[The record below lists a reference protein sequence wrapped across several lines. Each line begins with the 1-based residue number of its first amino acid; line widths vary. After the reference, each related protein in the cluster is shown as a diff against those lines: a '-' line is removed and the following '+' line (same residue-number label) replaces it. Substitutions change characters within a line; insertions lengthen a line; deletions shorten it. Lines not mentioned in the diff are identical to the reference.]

1 NIKAQM
7 NRIRIHVLPSSRG
20 RVTQAGRTQ
29 EPQACAY
36 TQRACSQPRL
46 DGWEF
51 CIKHI
56 LEDKNAPY
64 RQCSYVSNK
73 NGKRCPNAA
82 PKPEKKDGVAFCA
95 EHAHRNALALQA
107 QMRKASSG
115 PSPEML
121 LSQLSG
127 YNRAESGAFGQ
138 DGRSEASRILGRP
151 LPSIVE
157 LVYEDSWSEEEQ
169 DPVVLDQ
176 MWRGDPDSEAD
187 SIDSDHE
194 DPLKHAGV
202 YTAEEVALITRE
214 KLIRLQSL
222 YIDQFKRLQHLLKEK
237 KRRYLHSRK
246 IEHETIGSS
255 LLTGPEGLSMKE
267 RENLRKLKALRRY
280 RRRYGV
286 EALLHRQLRERRQAI
301 TEGGTPQ
308 CWAGSLTT
316 TKPKVHFLCGRD
328 PVFKPVPAYD
338 TALCLSYPLRTYM
351 LQNSAYIY
359 QDSSQVLFKMCPGLK
374 DVPCDRPVHMGQ
386 SEEPRCPLH
395 LALPPPMYQP
405 EQETLAPEHL
415 PSAPTDMYLSA
426 AELQPTES
434 LPLEFSDDLD
444 VVGDEGMQCP
454 PSPLL
459 FDTALA
465 LEDQTIRAIAEAPM
479 DILTGTEHG
488 DLDGSTHDP
497 ELSET
502 DEMSVTDQVVS
513 EVPETAGEEDATQN
527 SSKDPDTITT
537 DAMS

>member
-1 NIKAQM
+1 MLCLLSNYTSKGEVVIQSWLSVGGFNVETGRGLVGDSSELSLASRRSIGGFAVVGNGGFKSATVVLNIVVA
-7 NRIRIHVLPSSRG
+7 RD
-20 RVTQAGRTQ
+20 
-29 EPQACAY
+29 EPDSDP
-36 TQRACSQPRL
+36 RAA
-46 DGWEF
+46 
-51 CIKHI
+51 HI

-64 RQCSYVSNK
+64 RQCSYVSSK

-82 PKPEKKDGVAFCA
+82 PKPDKKDGVAFCA

-115 PSPEML
+115 PSPEIL

-127 YNRAESGAFGQ
+127 YNRTEIGALGQ
-138 DGRSEASRILGRP
+138 DSRSEASRILD
-151 LPSIVE
+151 
-157 LVYEDSWSEEEQ
+157 EDSWSEDEQ

-176 MWRGDPDSEAD
+176 TWRGDPDSEAD
-187 SIDSDHE
+187 SVDSDHE

-255 LLTGPEGLSMKE
+255 LLTGPEGLSIKE

-286 EALLHRQLRERRQAI
+286 EALLHRQLRERRQAV

-308 CWAGSLTT
+308 AHSVRPSQRCISFVEGTRCSN
-316 TKPKVHFLCGRD
+316 P
-328 PVFKPVPAYD
+328 
-338 TALCLSYPLRTYM
+338 CLPMTRHCVSH
-351 LQNSAYIY
+351 IY

-395 LALPPPMYQP
+395 LSLPPPMYQP
-405 EQETLAPEHL
+405 EQEPLAPEQISL
-415 PSAPTDMYLSA
+415 APTDMYLSA

-444 VVGDEGMQCP
+444 VVGDEEMQCP

-479 DILTGTEHG
+479 DILTSGQ
-488 DLDGSTHDP
+488 DP

-502 DEMSVTDQVVS
+502 DDMSAADQAVS
-513 EVPETAGEEDATQN
+513 EVSETAGDEDATHN
-527 SSKDPDTITT
+527 SSKDPYTLTT
-537 DAMS
+537 VATS

>member
-1 NIKAQM
+1 M

-20 RVTQAGRTQ
+20 RVTQAARAQ
-29 EPQACAY
+29 EPQTCSY
-36 TQRACSQPRL
+36 TQRPCSQPRL
-46 DGWEF
+46 EGLEF
-51 CIKHI
+51 CIKHV

-64 RQCSYVSNK
+64 RQCSYMSNK

-82 PKPEKKDGVAFCA
+82 PKPEKKEAVSFCA
-95 EHAHRNALALQA
+95 EHARRNALVQQA
-107 QMRKASSG
+107 QMRKASASG
-115 PSPEML
+115 PSPEVL

-127 YNRAESGAFGQ
+127 YSRPEPGAHSQEGH
-138 DGRSEASRILGRP
+138 SEASRILDD
-151 LPSIVE
+151 E
-157 LVYEDSWSEEEQ
+157 SWSEEEQ

-176 MWRGDPDSEAD
+176 TWRGDPDSEAE
-187 SIDSDHE
+187 SLDSDHE

-267 RENLRKLKALRRY
+267 RENLKKLKALRRY

-301 TEGGTPQ
+301 TEGGPTQAMRLGQRCISFVEGTRCSNQ
-308 CWAGSLTT
+308 CLPMTRHCVS
-316 TKPKVHFLCGRD
+316 H
-328 PVFKPVPAYD
+328 
-338 TALCLSYPLRTYM
+338 
-351 LQNSAYIY
+351 IY
-359 QDSSQVLFKMCPGLK
+359 QDSSQVLFKLCPGLK
-374 DVPCDRPVHMGQ
+374 DVPCDRAVHMGQ

-395 LALPPPMYQP
+395 LSLPPPMYQP
-405 EQETLAPEHL
+405 EQESLAPEQL
-415 PSAPTDMYLSA
+415 ASAPTDMYLSA
-426 AELQPTES
+426 AELQPTEN

-444 VVGDEGMQCP
+444 VEDEGLQCP

-465 LEDQTIRAIAEAPM
+465 LEDQTIREIAEAPM
-479 DILTGTEHG
+479 DILTGAEQG
-488 DLDGSTHDP
+488 DLDASAQDGD
-497 ELSET
+497 LSER
-502 DEMSVTDQVVS
+502 DEVSV
-513 EVPETAGEEDATQN
+513 EDSVDAEILEAVEQAIPMQN
-527 SSKDPDTITT
+527 SSKDFDTKTT
-537 DAMS
+537 DALS